1 VVYGAILLLV
11 GVEEYI
17 TPEMVHGEE
26 VNDL

>member
-17 TPEMVHGEE
+17 TAEMVHGEE